1 MVRKGLEKE
10 RKKPIVSLSRHAGAG
25 LAGRAAAEL
34 LFSASPDT
42 LFPMK
47 SSKKSALLAWNG
59 ELSPLAS
66 QTPGAKV
73 RFRWGIF
80 HF

>member
-1 MVRKGLEKE
+1 M
-10 RKKPIVSLSRHAGAG
+10 SLSRHTDAWLAG
-25 LAGRAAAEL
+25 LAAAEL
-34 LFSASPDT
+34 LFSVSPDT
-42 LFPMK
+42 LFPLK
-47 SSKKSALLAWNG
+47 SSKKSALLAWNA